1 MTYLLERARDL
12 KAPVTLTLRVYPEQ
26 AVETVALSVRVGDGT
41 LEWRSD
47 PVARG
52 GVEAVVG
59 LAKMMGGEVCAC

>member
-52 GVEAVVG
+52 GVEAGVG
-59 LAKMMGGEVCAC
+59 LAKMMGVGVFAC

>member
-52 GVEAVVG
+52 SADAVVG
-59 LAKMMGGEVCAC
+59 LAKMMGVEVFAC